1 MFEWD
6 EDKSEKCRQL
16 RGFGFEVVYEFD
28 FASAA
33 TIEDDRFD
41 YGERRFISFGLIEEH
56 GYSIVWTPRPPNI
69 RIISARMAHK
79 KELKKYGL

>member
-16 RGFGFEVVYEFD
+16 RGFGFKVIYEFD

-41 YGERRFISFGLIEEH
+41 YGERRFIS
-56 GYSIVWTPRPPNI
+56 V
-69 RIISARMAHK
+69 
-79 KELKKYGL
+79 